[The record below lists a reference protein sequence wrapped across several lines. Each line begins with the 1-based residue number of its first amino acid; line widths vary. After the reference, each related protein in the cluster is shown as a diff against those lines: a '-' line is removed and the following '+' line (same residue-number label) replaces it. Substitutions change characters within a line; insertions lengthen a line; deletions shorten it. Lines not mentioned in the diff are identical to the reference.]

1 MMLYLMVP
9 AAVTNDLDMTFV
21 SWIRSIGYPIV
32 SDWRPHDANCQVAG
46 SVSLRSIYI
55 SVIQPTS
62 FNLDR
67 SLVPYQ
73 SICFFYL

>member
-1 MMLYLMVP
+1 MLYLMV

-21 SWIRSIGYPIV
+21 STQEWIRSIGYPIV
-32 SDWRPHDANCQVAG
+32 SDWRPHDAVAG